1 MQFDV
6 RHRAGYAEAIRT
18 NALWSVR
25 MADVA
30 NNGGRAI
37 ERATG
42 CDIVW
47 LQGDPSVL
55 LAGLDCG
62 DGLKPPRQPRGRAV
76 CSGRL
81 SPADLRGER
90 DVFLSCG

>member
-1 MQFDV
+1 MQFEV

-18 NALWSVR
+18 NVIWGVR

-42 CDIVW
+42 CHVVW
-47 LQGDPSVL
+47 LQGDPAVL

-62 DGLKPPRQPRGRAV
+62 DGLKPPRRPRGQAV

-81 SPADLRGER
+81 SSADGRGER
-90 DVFLSCG
+90 DVVFTCG